1 MKYTVTKT
9 KGPNNP
15 RKGTKKPVK
24 KTTKKRGLT
33 GQAKKAADAL
43 KKRNAKIKRT

>member
-1 MKYTVTKT
+1 MKYTVTRKPS
-9 KGPNNP
+9 KNNP
-15 RKGTKKPVK
+15 NKKKRKPVK
-24 KTTKKRGLT
+24 KTTKNKGLT